1 MLDANPT
8 LGGMLHTVFL
18 DRAAGAPDSPSGDRL
33 GETAFLVLRLVDLL
47 ATDRGVPSRD
57 QLFRY
62 QAAATARYCREEVE
76 PGVETDYLVELVRS
90 ASAAHQRCD
99 VGLAA
104 PAMMAYAVYLEEA
117 ARYEEALDVLHTL
130 ARAAGS
136 RLPAAQA
143 IAAALQGGRV
153 NRKIACFDD
162 ADAAYE
168 RAAALA
174 DAADDRHAVLLSQLG
189 RANVCWGRG
198 NLAAAERWNRE
209 VLEDARAAG
218 ERNAEAQAEHGLGTI
233 LGARGQL
240 PDAVP
245 HLWRAYELYED
256 DPRSLRA
263 LHDLG
268 FALSRLGAVE
278 AAERAFMHVVE
289 KDAVRDNVQNAMVE
303 LMHCAS
309 FRRDRIGFT
318 RWRTQCENEL
328 LRMAPNILADYHLK
342 LGIGFARFGRFER
355 AASEMEQAL
364 ETALVNGLHEFEF
377 RIDRIRGGLRD
388 CEALAQAEHDAVAE
402 PTAQGVPFED
412 VSAALATL
420 GGSALTGP

>member
-1 MLDANPT
+1 
-8 LGGMLHTVFL
+8 
-18 DRAAGAPDSPSGDRL
+18 
-33 GETAFLVLRLVDLL
+33 
-47 ATDRGVPSRD
+47 
-57 QLFRY
+57 
-62 QAAATARYCREEVE
+62 
-76 PGVETDYLVELVRS
+76 
-90 ASAAHQRCD
+90 

-104 PAMMAYAVYLEEA
+104 PALLAYAVHLEEA

-130 ARAAGS
+130 ERAAGS
-136 RLPAAQA
+136 RVPAAQA
-143 IAAALQGGRV
+143 VAAALQEGRV
-153 NRKIACFDD
+153 NRKIARFDD

-174 DAADDRHAVLLSQLG
+174 AAADDRHAVLLSRLG
-189 RANVCWGRG
+189 RANVYWGRG

-209 VLEDARAAG
+209 VLADAHAAG
-218 ERNAEAQAEHGLGTI
+218 ERNAEARAEHDLGMV
-233 LGARGQL
+233 LGARGQV

-245 HLWRAYELYED
+245 HLWRAFELYEE

-268 FALSRLGAVE
+268 FALTRLGAVE
-278 AAERAFMHVVE
+278 AAERAFMYVVE

-328 LRMAPNILADYHLK
+328 PRMTPNTLADYHLK

-355 AASEMEQAL
+355 AAAAMEQAL
-364 ETALVNGLHEFEF
+364 EKARANGLHEFEF
-377 RIDRIRGGLRD
+377 RIDRIRAGLRD
-388 CEALAQAEHDAVAE
+388 CEALSQAEHDAVAE
-402 PTAQGVPFED
+402 PAAQGVPFED

-420 GGSALTGP
+420 GGSALTRS